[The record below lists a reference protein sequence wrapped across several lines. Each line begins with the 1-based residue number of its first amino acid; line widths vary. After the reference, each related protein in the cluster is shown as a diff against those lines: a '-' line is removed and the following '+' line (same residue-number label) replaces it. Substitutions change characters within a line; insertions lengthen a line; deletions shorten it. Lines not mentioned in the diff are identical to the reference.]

1 MTLDELLGEANL
13 AAQEGALFELPGK
26 EAQLLIEELVD
37 YSIQHERLGALL
49 GFFPGSAPS
58 IGELVTMVEA
68 EIFRLTNQKIRPV
81 NLLTFEPNN
90 E

>member
-1 MTLDELLGEANL
+1 MTLDELLGEAIEAEKDN
-13 AAQEGALFELPGK
+13 AMFELDGTTARMLV
-26 EAQLLIEELVD
+26 EDLID
-37 YSIQHERLGALL
+37 YEIEHERLGALL

-58 IGELVTMVEA
+58 MGELVTMVEA

-90 E
+90 D